1 MLAIFSCTLTWQE
14 MLKQGYEEDADTKQL
29 VTELSVTSPNDKG
42 FSLQDGMIKFQ
53 DRIWLGNNTL
63 AQQHVMQA
71 LQNSGIGGHSGF
83 HVTYHRIKSL
93 FA

>member
-1 MLAIFSCTLTWQE
+1 

-83 HVTYHRIKSL
+83 RVTYHRIKSL